1 MSKNFTKRSKALSYQ
16 RRCKYKIFLR
26 DDPISAFL
34 FILDLVIL
42 FVLIKSKPEFEGI
55 FYYSYF
61 YSAYAHDTTFFLK
74 GIFYVKHMVDTF
86 YLFLHTFQ
94 D

>member
-34 FILDLVIL
+34 FILGLEIL
-42 FVLIKSKPEFEGI
+42 FVLIKSKPELKEFSI
-55 FYYSYF
+55 I
-61 YSAYAHDTTFFLK
+61 ATFIL
-74 GIFYVKHMVDTF
+74 HMLMIQHF
-86 YLFLHTFQ
+86 S
-94 D
+94 